1 MIYTAIDKLIQ
12 ALFDK
17 KTVKTEC
24 KTIINKERKEK
35 SEYVPCE
42 EKTSLYE
49 FFKDMEGLR
58 KVSGCS
64 VSRGRRE
71 SLKSAGFGRS
81 RDFFRDSLLNSRG

>member
-35 SEYVPCE
+35 LT
-42 EKTSLYE
+42 K
-49 FFKDMEGLR
+49 KDIKDVAEQVYFEI
-58 KVSGCS
+58 KHKK
-64 VSRGRRE
+64 
-71 SLKSAGFGRS
+71 LKE
-81 RDFFRDSLLNSRG
+81 